1 MLGGHEYSISQWIVV
16 FVNWFVVLYL
26 DSWYSPYTLLSL
38 LLLVCCDPTLLKG
51 TPGAFEMN
59 IGDSLE
65 TSISKS
71 FLLIL
76 SAYCTQRVQYVH
88 KQNSWKS
95 TDHFYTFTFIAFCFS
110 ILFNR
115 PYRMQIDK
123 IIDNPVICD
132 SLLNQNRIRIRIRNS
147 ISCFRILIF
156 KVIQT
161 PIKIVIL
168 YS

>member
-1 MLGGHEYSISQWIVV
+1 MLGGHEYSISPWIVV
-16 FVNWFVVLYL
+16 FVDWFVVLYP
-26 DSWYSPYTLLSL
+26 DYWYSPYTLPSIL
-38 LLLVCCDPTLLKG
+38 LLLCCDPTLLLG
-51 TPGAFEMN
+51 TSRAYEMN

-71 FLLIL
+71 ISIL
-76 SAYCTQRVQYVH
+76 YVYCIQRAQYFH